1 MITLDLGPTISDG
14 VLQNPVS
21 ATASVDS
28 AAQRY
33 AHPRRQCQTA
43 LAAHTHKHWRSDDQS
58 PEDGAVPQS
67 GIVMPAP
74 DRWPFLCPAQSWS
87 HSPDKPARHRGSVLE
102 NTGTVLEL
110 AGHGDALLFFAAAQ
124 YAPVST
130 KLLRRGIR
138 SLAPNRSKW
147 RLQMVRERDNCPASR
162 RGSKDPTWQR
172 HVVNS
177 TNQLQP
183 KALVL
188 HGTHVSL
195 RNIAR
200 VHWRC
205 WTASGRSMFA
215 LLGTDHPGSYRAG
228 CTL

>member
-1 MITLDLGPTISDG
+1 MGPRF
-14 VLQNPVS
+14 
-21 ATASVDS
+21 AS
-28 AAQRY
+28 QER
-33 AHPRRQCQTA
+33 PF
-43 LAAHTHKHWRSDDQS
+43 S
-58 PEDGAVPQS
+58 PEWES
-67 GIVMPAP
+67 GRFNTKYRVAYVANKEKEEHLSNSSLPGSCCASNP
-74 DRWPFLCPAQSWS
+74 
-87 HSPDKPARHRGSVLE
+87 HAR
-102 NTGTVLEL
+102 
-110 AGHGDALLFFAAAQ
+110 FFAAAQ

-147 RLQMVRERDNCPASR
+147 RLQMARERDNCPASR

-172 HVVNS
+172 HADKS
-177 TNQLQP
+177 TNQLEP